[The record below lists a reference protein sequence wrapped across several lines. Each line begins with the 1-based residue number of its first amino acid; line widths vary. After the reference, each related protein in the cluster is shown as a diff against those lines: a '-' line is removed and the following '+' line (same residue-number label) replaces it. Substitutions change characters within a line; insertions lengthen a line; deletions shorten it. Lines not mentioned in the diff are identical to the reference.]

1 LQTTIAKHIGIRASL
16 RPANFSAFR
25 FIGISEIGVSLK
37 AGRGA
42 IMAKILV
49 LDDDQG
55 MREFLEIMLSKEGY
69 DVTTADDP
77 AKAINLCRKTAYDL
91 VITDLKMPKIDG
103 IEFLKAIKD
112 QRPET
117 IVILVTAYAS
127 GDTAVNAMKEGAY
140 DYVEKGGSI
149 DDMKKIVHDALLK
162 KGLVAENHL
171 QKKRTPENQFSGMLG
186 QAREMQKI
194 YAMIK
199 KVANTP
205 ANILILGESGTG
217 KELVARAIH
226 DNSDRAKMSFK
237 AINSGG
243 IPENLLESELFGY
256 MKGSFT
262 GAYAD
267 RPGLFE
273 IAAGGTMFL
282 DEIGELPP
290 VLQVKLLRVVQ
301 EKTFRRIGGSEDIK
315 VDVRI
320 ISATNQNLEEKVK
333 KGEFREDLFYRLN
346 VIPIHMPP
354 LRERK
359 EDIPLLTNHFIE
371 KYSREFG
378 KEIRTISSYA
388 MQLLMEHAFPGNIR
402 ELENII
408 ERSVAMESSNIIL
421 PENLVLSTGETN
433 SATALAANLPEKGID
448 LDEELK
454 KFEKQLIEKALQKT
468 RGSKTKAAEF
478 LHVTFD
484 SLRYRIEKL
493 GIDQN

>member
-1 LQTTIAKHIGIRASL
+1 
-16 RPANFSAFR
+16 
-25 FIGISEIGVSLK
+25 
-37 AGRGA
+37 
-42 IMAKILV
+42 MAKILI

-55 MREFLEIMLSKEGY
+55 MREFMEIMLTKEGY
-69 DVTTADDP
+69 EVTSVESP
-77 AKAINLCRKTAYDL
+77 VKAIAMCRKTAYDL

-103 IEFLKAIKD
+103 IEFLKTIKD

-117 IVILVTAYAS
+117 VVILITAYAS
-127 GDTAVNAMKEGAY
+127 GETAINAMKEGAF
-140 DYVEKGGSI
+140 DYVEKGGNI
-149 DDMKKIVHDALLK
+149 EELKAIIRHALTK
-162 KGLVAENHL
+162 NGIAPDEQAIQEPTH
-171 QKKRTPENQFSGMLG
+171 TPFSGMIG
-186 QAREMQKI
+186 TSREMAKI
-194 YAMIK
+194 FSTIK
-199 KVANTP
+199 KVADTP

-226 DNSDRAKMSFK
+226 ANSKRSKMPFM

-262 GAYAD
+262 GAYND

-273 IAAGGTMFL
+273 LARGGTIFL

-301 EKTFRRIGGSEDIK
+301 EKSFRRIGGSEDIK

-320 ISATNQNLEEKVK
+320 ISATNQNLQQKVR
-333 KGEFREDLFYRLN
+333 KGEFREDLFFRLN

-359 EDIPLLTNHFIE
+359 EDIPLLTRHFIE
-371 KYSREFG
+371 KYAREFG
-378 KEIRTISSYA
+378 KEVRMISSYA
-388 MQLLMEHAFPGNIR
+388 MELLMNYAFPGNIR

-408 ERSVAMESSNIIL
+408 ERGVAMETSNIIL
-421 PENLVLSTGETN
+421 PESLVITSDPTQQTKDVE
-433 SATALAANLPEKGID
+433 SEIPEKGMD
-448 LDEELK
+448 LNAEL
-454 KFEKQLIEKALQKT
+454 EKIERRIIEKALIRC
-468 RGSKTKAAEF
+468 RGSKTRTAE
-478 LHVTFD
+478 LLGVTFD

-493 GIDQN
+493 GINQEDNPA

>member
-1 LQTTIAKHIGIRASL
+1 
-16 RPANFSAFR
+16 
-25 FIGISEIGVSLK
+25 
-37 AGRGA
+37 
-42 IMAKILV
+42 MAKILV
-49 LDDDQG
+49 VDDDQG
-55 MREFLEIMLSKEGY
+55 MREFMEIMLTKEGY
-69 DVTTADDP
+69 DVTSADNP
-77 AKAINLCRKTAYDL
+77 VKAIHLCRKNVYDL

-103 IEFLKAIKD
+103 IEFLKSIKD
-112 QRPET
+112 HRPET
-117 IVILVTAYAS
+117 VVILITAYAS
-127 GDTAVNAMKEGAY
+127 GETAVNAMKEGAY

-149 DDMKKIVHDALLK
+149 EELKKIVRQALLK
-162 KGLVAENHL
+162 NGLVSEAQQAVKVADEGI
-171 QKKRTPENQFSGMLG
+171 FGGMIG
-186 QAREMQKI
+186 ASREMGKI
-194 YAMIK
+194 FATIR
-199 KVANTP
+199 KVADTP

-226 DNSDRAKMSFK
+226 TNSSRSKMPFM

-267 RPGLFE
+267 RAGLFE
-273 IAAGGTMFL
+273 LAKGGTVFL

-301 EKTFRRIGGSEDIK
+301 EKTFRRIGSGDDMK

-320 ISATNQNLEEKVK
+320 ISATNRNLKERVK
-333 KGEFREDLFYRLN
+333 NGEFREDLYFRLN
-346 VIPIHMPP
+346 VIPIHMPA

-359 EDIPLLTNHFIE
+359 EDIPLLTKHFIE
-371 KYSREFG
+371 KYAREFG
-378 KEIRTISSYA
+378 KEVRTISSYA
-388 MQLLMEHAFPGNIR
+388 MELLMKYPFPGNIR

-421 PENLVLSTGETN
+421 PENLVLSEQDDAGQRLN
-433 SATALAANLPEKGID
+433 DPDIPDAGFD
-448 LDEELK
+448 LNV
-454 KFEKQLIEKALQKT
+454 QLENYERKIIEKALLKT
-468 RGSKTKAAEF
+468 KGSKTKAAEL

-493 GIDQN
+493 GVES

>member
-1 LQTTIAKHIGIRASL
+1 
-16 RPANFSAFR
+16 
-25 FIGISEIGVSLK
+25 
-37 AGRGA
+37 
-42 IMAKILV
+42 MAKILIV
-49 LDDDQG
+49 DDDQG
-55 MREFLEIMLSKEGY
+55 MREFMEIMLTKEGY
-69 DVTTADDP
+69 NVTCAEDAT
-77 AKAINLCRKTAYDL
+77 KALNICRKKDFDL
-91 VITDLKMPKIDG
+91 VITDLRMPKIDG
-103 IEFLKAIKD
+103 IEFLKIIKD
-112 QRPET
+112 QKPET
-117 IVILVTAYAS
+117 IVILITAYAS
-127 GDTAVNAMKEGAY
+127 GETAVNAMKEGAY

-149 DDMKKIVHDALLK
+149 EELKKIVHVALLK
-162 KGLVAENHL
+162 KGLVNEK
-171 QKKRTPENQFSGMLG
+171 QTTKKESVEETLFCGMIG
-186 QAREMQKI
+186 KSREMLKI
-194 YAMIK
+194 FATIK
-199 KVANTP
+199 KVADTT

-226 DNSDRAKMSFK
+226 ENSPRSKMAFK
-237 AINSGG
+237 TINSGG

-273 IAAGGTMFL
+273 MAKSGTIFL

-320 ISATNQNLEEKVK
+320 ISATNQNLEDKVK
-333 KGEFREDLFYRLN
+333 KGEFREDLFFRLN
-346 VIPIHMPP
+346 VIPVNIPP

-371 KYSREFG
+371 KYAEEFG

-388 MQLLMEHAFPGNIR
+388 MELLMNYTFPGNIR

-408 ERSVAMESSNIIL
+408 ERGVAMESSNIIL
-421 PENLVLSTGETN
+421 PENLVL
-433 SATALAANLPEKGID
+433 AANVASGVRNYEIGISDTGID
-448 LDEELK
+448 LNVEL
-454 KFEKQLIEKALQKT
+454 EKIEKAMIEKALLKT
-468 RGSKTKAAEF
+468 KGSKTKAAEL
-478 LHVTFD
+478 LHITFD

-493 GIDQN
+493 GVE